1 VIALAQGQSTGR
13 ILRNIEAEG
22 VTVSTTHYTGSASA
36 QGLHYHQ
43 HPHLCLVLQ
52 GGDVE
57 VRRSAPYRRH
67 AGEIFF
73 YHAGEQ
79 HGTCSRERSSLH
91 AMLELSCSFLDRH
104 GLSESQLANAVRE
117 NINAK
122 FLMLKLQHELR
133 TRDSHTPL
141 GIHALVL
148 ELVNYSRTR
157 YERTP
162 PRWVPQVAELLSA
175 HWNRPMT
182 LGELSEATGTH
193 PVTIS
198 KHFRK
203 YFSCTLGE
211 HRRRLMIERS
221 MPLITESRMP
231 LSEIAFHCGF
241 ADQSHFIR
249 SFQQATGFRPGD
261 YRRL

>member
-1 VIALAQGQSTGR
+1 MIVLAQGQSTGR
-13 ILRNIEAEG
+13 ILRNLEADG
-22 VTVSTTHYTGSASA
+22 VTVSTTHYSGSEGA

-43 HPHLCLVLQ
+43 QPHLCLVLQ

-57 VRRSAPYRRH
+57 VRRSSPYRRH

-73 YHAGEQ
+73 YHAGEH

-91 AMLELSCSFLDRH
+91 AMLEVTRGFLNGHDM
-104 GLSESQLANAVRE
+104 SESHLANAVRE
-117 NINAK
+117 NVNAK

-133 TRDSHTPL
+133 CRDTHTPL
-141 GIHALVL
+141 GVHALVL

-162 PRWVPQVAELLSA
+162 PRWVAQVTELLSA
-175 HWNRPMT
+175 QWDRPLT
-182 LGELSEATGTH
+182 LAELSEATGTH

-198 KHFRK
+198 KQFRK

-231 LSEIAFHCGF
+231 LSEIAFLCGF

-249 SFQQATGFRPGD
+249 SFQQTTGFLPGA

>member
-1 VIALAQGQSTGR
+1 MIALTQGQSTGR
-13 ILRNIEAEG
+13 IIRSLEAEG
-22 VTVSTTHYTGSASA
+22 VTVSTTHYAASECA
-36 QGLHYHQ
+36 EQMHSHQ
-43 HPHLCLVLQ
+43 YPHLCLVVQ

-57 VRRSAPYRRH
+57 VRGSTPYRRR

-73 YHAGEQ
+73 YHAGEGHATQ
-79 HGTCSRERSSLH
+79 AREHSSVH
-91 AMLELSCSFLDRH
+91 AMLEVSGGFLGTH
-104 GLSESQLANAVRE
+104 GMSELKVANAVRE
-117 NINAK
+117 NVNAK
-122 FLMLKLQHELR
+122 FLMLKLQHELQ
-133 TRDSHTPL
+133 TLDAHTPL

-157 YERTP
+157 YERAP
-162 PRWVPQVAELLSA
+162 PRWVPQAAELLA
-175 HWNRPMT
+175 AQWNRPLT
-182 LGELSEATGTH
+182 LADLSDATGAH

-198 KHFRK
+198 KHFRR

-211 HRRRLMIERS
+211 HRRRLMLERS
-221 MPLITESRMP
+221 LPMIRESRMP

-249 SFQQATGFRPGD
+249 CFRRATGFRPGA